1 MTMNYIKSRK
11 YRSQNALCSKALLL
25 LLLLLLV
32 ASAKHT
38 NACEAVVT
46 VTHCPCRPC
55 SKSPEKSRQAAAA
68 AAENKCKY
76 ILQSFRRTEHNETKM
91 LLWQLQLQSR
101 RGQRA
106 TTVTATPNAQ
116 CDVRNRSHP
125 PPTSCRSAGHP
136 LALSISLS
144 LSHCSTAFRIRKI
157 NKNMQ
162 MFLWPTF

>member
-11 YRSQNALCSKALLL
+11 YRSQNALCSKALQF
-25 LLLLLLV
+25 LLLLLV

-38 NACEAVVT
+38 NASEAAVT

-55 SKSPEKSRQAAAA
+55 SKRPEKSRQQAAGA

-106 TTVTATPNAQ
+106 TMVMATPNAQ
-116 CDVRNRSHP
+116 CDVRSRSHP
-125 PPTSCRSAGHP
+125 PPTSCRSAGQPHSFP
-136 LALSISLS
+136 PSSSL
-144 LSHCSTAFRIRKI
+144 LDRLP
-157 NKNMQ
+157 NKENK
-162 MFLWPTF
+162 